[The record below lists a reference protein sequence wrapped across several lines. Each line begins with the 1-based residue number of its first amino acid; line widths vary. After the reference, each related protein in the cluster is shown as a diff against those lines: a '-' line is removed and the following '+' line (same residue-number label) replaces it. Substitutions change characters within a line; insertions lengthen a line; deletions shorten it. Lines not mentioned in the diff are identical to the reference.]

1 MGKMPDA
8 MDDWEWWWG
17 AWRGLIRCPTCR
29 ALTSTEVACSVCN
42 FDPLDFKPTEMQIN
56 GQVVRMPVAFQG
68 PLDWSPYAMLKLMHR
83 EWLRPV
89 EDTASFRTSSRA
101 FVVIMFW
108 TYFEALMTWY
118 FEAATDPLPRPVAT
132 DLLNRYNS
140 IGARLDRLHKILF
153 SVRYRDDLDKL
164 GFGNLWEHLETLQKK
179 RNEFIHGN
187 PEALDD
193 ATVFATARE
202 IPAFHKAWIA
212 TFNRRCTAQQRMS
225 R

>member
-1 MGKMPDA
+1 M
-8 MDDWEWWWG
+8 
-17 AWRGLIRCPTCR
+17 
-29 ALTSTEVACSVCN
+29 ACSVCK
-42 FDPLDFKPTEMQIN
+42 FDPRHVKPTEMEID
-56 GQVVRMPVAFQG
+56 GQMVRMPVAFQG
-68 PLDWSPYAMLKLMHR
+68 PLDWSPYVMLKLMHR

-89 EDTASFRTSSRA
+89 EDAASLRTSSRA

-118 FEAATDPLPRPVAT
+118 FEAATDSLPRPVAT

-153 SVRYRDDLDKL
+153 DVRYRDDLDKL
-164 GFGNLWEHLETLQKK
+164 GFGDLWVHLETLQKQ

-193 ATVFATARE
+193 ATVVATARE
-202 IPAFHKAWIA
+202 VPAFHKAWIA

-225 R
+225 